1 MRRWKN
7 LSRHG
12 ALGGLFALALAGC
25 LGATPDR
32 ARILDA
38 RVVRDAGRVELELTQ
53 DLRFS
58 RSMREALSHG
68 IPLRLVYAVEGC
80 GAATWQVVEL
90 RYVPLTRHYQMQR
103 VGEPQAR
110 SFARRS
116 AMLASLDRIRLPLG
130 AEPVAGCRGTVKVAL
145 DLTTLPTPLRF
156 PAFFKRADW
165 RLVSPSVPWP
175 SPSSRA

>member
-1 MRRWKN
+1 MFRQLA
-7 LSRHG
+7 LS
-12 ALGGLFALALAGC
+12 GGFALALAGC
-25 LGATPDR
+25 LGETPER

-38 RVVRDAGRVELELTQ
+38 RVLRDASRVELELTQ

-80 GAATWQVVEL
+80 GTAAWEVVEL
-90 RYVPLTRHYQMQR
+90 RYVPLTRHYQVQR
-103 VGEPQAR
+103 VGDSQAR

-130 AEPVAGCRGTVKVAL
+130 AEPAADCRGTVTVAL

-156 PAFFKRADW
+156 PAFFEREEW
-165 RLVSPSVPWP
+165 RLISPPVPWP

>member
-1 MRRWKN
+1 MSRRFV
-7 LSRHG
+7 LS
-12 ALGGLFALALAGC
+12 GGVALALAGC
-25 LGATPDR
+25 LGETPER
-32 ARILDA
+32 AQILDA
-38 RVVRDAGRVELELTQ
+38 RVVRDASRIELELTQ

-80 GAATWQVVEL
+80 GISTWQIVEL

-103 VGEPQAR
+103 VGESQAR

-116 AMLASLDRIRLPLG
+116 AMLASLDRIRLPLD
-130 AEPVAGCRGTVKVAL
+130 AEPAADCSGTVTVAL

-156 PAFFKRADW
+156 PAFFERAEW
-165 RLVSPSVPWP
+165 RLISPSVSWP